1 MAVYRVYVEKKP
13 EFAVKAGHLK
23 EDIQQALNITIDKVR
38 IINRY
43 DVEGSTKEKFLDSI
57 PHIFSEPPVDN
68 IYTKLPRTK
77 NFLLAVEYLPGQFD
91 QRGDSAAQCFQLY
104 HQGERP
110 LVKTATIYI
119 FSGQLTAENQI
130 SITNYL
136 INPIEAREASL
147 TFPKTLKDDFGVG
160 GTVPKLTNFLKL
172 DEEGLVSFLDTYS
185 LAMDL
190 EDLKIC
196 QQYFK
201 EEARV
206 PNLAEIRILDTYW
219 SDHCRHTTFSTNLI
233 KVEIEDELAEKSYRK
248 YLKLRDNLYA
258 NKIKPKTLMDLGTIG
273 AKYLKSIGKLTD
285 LDESEEINACSV
297 NVKVEIDG
305 KPIDYLFMFKNE
317 THNHPTEVEP
327 YGGAATCLGGA
338 IRDPLSGRSYVYQAM
353 RVTGSGDPSLH
364 PIQGKLPQRKITTGA
379 ARGFS
384 SYGNQIGLATGLVDE
399 IYHPGYMAKR
409 MEVGAVLGAAPKAN
423 VKRETPVSG
432 DIVILIG
439 GRTGRDGCGG
449 ATGSSKSHSQD
460 SLINCSAEVQK
471 GNPTEERKLQR
482 LFRNPEFTKLIKRC
496 NDFGAGGVSVAV
508 GELAPSLS
516 INLDAIPK
524 KYIGLDGI
532 ELAISESQERMAVVI
547 QKNNLPHLLKLAD
560 EENVEATEIAQV
572 TDDGYL
578 KMYWQGK
585 ELVNLRRDFLDSNGA
600 NRSTEVKIPKYQGEV
615 PRKNNWSE
623 QLSDLNICSKKG
635 LVEQFDSTIGAGTVL
650 MPYGGKKQQTPIQS
664 MAARFPVL
672 KGTTDTCSVFSYSFD
687 PYTSSAN
694 PYLGAYTSVIHSVA
708 KIVAGGGHINKCWL
722 SFQEYFPKLGNDP
735 IRWGLPMSSLLG
747 AFEAQLAL
755 GIGAIGGKDSMSGSY
770 EELDVPP
777 TLISFAASVGTYSS
791 ITSPEFKEI
800 GNKVIYITP
809 EKNDDG
815 LFNEESLKT
824 TFEYIEDIRD
834 RGVAK
839 AIYAIGKGGISEA
852 IAKMSFGNHIG
863 FNFIQEMSEEQLF
876 ASDYGSFLIEVNNGC
891 HGIADTIGEVIG
903 ETIAEYEIRVNEQT
917 IPLDELERIWS
928 DKLNPIF
935 PTNHPGSEKTL
946 PISNFQTKNTF
957 RAKVPNPKPKALVP
971 VFPGTNC
978 EYDTAR
984 ALTKAGAE
992 PEIFV
997 LRNLTPS
1004 SLEES
1009 IKQLEKKILESQMF
1023 VLPGGFSGGDE
1034 PDGSAKLIAAFLR
1047 NPRLEAAVMEL
1058 LYRKDGLICGI
1069 CNGFQALL
1077 KLGLVPYGKVLE
1089 QNEQSP
1095 TLAMNMSARHQ
1106 SSLVRTKVVSNNS
1119 PWLSDFKPGEIYTVA
1134 VSHGEGRFTATDNLI
1149 SNMNNNGQIA
1159 TIYVDENGKQTGE
1172 FPFNPNGSHSG
1183 IEGILSPDGRVYGRM
1198 AHSERFL
1205 VDGYMNVPGEKSMD
1219 IFKSGVKYFL

>member
-43 DVEGSTKEKFLDSI
+43 DIEGTTQEKFLASI
-57 PHIFSEPPVDN
+57 PHIFSEPPVDK

-77 NFLLAVEYLPGQFD
+77 GFLLAVEYLPGQFD
-91 QRGDSAAQCFQLY
+91 QRGDSAAQCFQLF
-104 HQGERP
+104 HQGEKP
-110 LVKTATIYI
+110 IVKTATIYL
-119 FSGQLTAENQI
+119 FSGQLTDEDQI
-130 SITNYL
+130 SLTNYL

-147 TFPKTLKDDFGVG
+147 TLPKTLKENYSVIE
-160 GTVPKLTNFLKL
+160 TVPKLTNFLKL
-172 DEEGLVSFLDTYS
+172 DEEGLVNFLDSYS

-196 QQYFK
+196 QKYFK
-201 EEARV
+201 EEGRI

-233 KVEIEDELAEKSYRK
+233 KVEIEDELVEKSYRK
-248 YLKLRDNLYA
+248 YLKLRDKLYGD
-258 NKIKPKTLMDLGTIG
+258 KIKPKTLMDLGTIG
-273 AKYLKSIGKLTD
+273 AKYLKNIGKMTD

-297 NVKVEIDG
+297 NVKIDIDG
-305 KPIDYLFMFKNE
+305 KPTDYLFMFKNE

-353 RVTGSGDPSLH
+353 RVTGSGDPYSPTL
-364 PIQGKLPQRKITTGA
+364 QGKLPQRKITTGA
-379 ARGFS
+379 ASGFS

-399 IYHPGYMAKR
+399 IYHPGYVAKR
-409 MEVGAVLGAAPKAN
+409 MEVGAVLGATPKAN
-423 VKRETPVSG
+423 VKRETPASG

-460 SLINCSAEVQK
+460 SLATCSAEVQK

-482 LFRNPEFTKLIKRC
+482 LFRNPEFTRLIKRC

-547 QKNNLPHLLKLAD
+547 QKHNLPHLLKLAE

-578 KMYWQGK
+578 RMYWQGK
-585 ELVNLRRDFLDSNGA
+585 ELVSLRRDFLDTNGA
-600 NRSTEVKIPKYQGEV
+600 QRSMEVKIPKYEEEV
-615 PRKNNWSE
+615 PRKNNWFE
-623 QLSDLNICSKKG
+623 QLADLNICSKKG
-635 LVEQFDSTIGAGTVL
+635 LGEQFDSTIGAGTVL
-650 MPYGGKKQQTPIQS
+650 MPFGGKEQLTPIQA
-664 MAARFPVL
+664 MVARFPVL
-672 KGTTDTCSVFSYSFD
+672 EGTTDTCSVFAYSFD

-694 PYLGAYTSVIHSVA
+694 PYLGAYTSVIHSIA
-708 KIVAGGGHINKCWL
+708 KIVAAGGTIKKCWL

-735 IRWGLPMSSLLG
+735 VRWGLPMSSLLG
-747 AFEAQLAL
+747 AFEAQIAL

-777 TLISFAASVGTYSS
+777 TLISFAASVGDYKN
-791 ITSPEFKEI
+791 IVSPEFKEA

-809 EKNDDG
+809 ERNDDG
-815 LFNEESLKT
+815 IFNEESLKT

-852 IAKMSFGNHIG
+852 IAKMSFGNRIG
-863 FNFIQEMSEEQLF
+863 FNFLQEMCQEQLF

-903 ETIAEYEIRVNEQT
+903 ETIAEYEIRVNDV
-917 IPLDELERIWS
+917 ILSLDEIEAVWTS
-928 DKLNPIF
+928 KLNPIF
-935 PTNHPGSEKTL
+935 PVNHKPAEKML
-946 PISNFQTKNTF
+946 LLNNYKTKNIFKTNT
-957 RAKVPNPKPKALVP
+957 PNPRPKALVP

-978 EYDTAR
+978 EYDTTR
-984 ALTKAGAE
+984 ALNRAGAE
-992 PEIFV
+992 AEIFV
-997 LRNLTPS
+997 LRNLSPS

-1009 IKQLEKKILESQMF
+1009 IIQLEKKILESQMV

-1034 PDGSAKLIAAFLR
+1034 PDGSAKLIAAFFR

-1077 KLGLVPYGKVLE
+1077 KLGLVPYGKILE
-1089 QNEQSP
+1089 QDDQSP
-1095 TLAMNMSARHQ
+1095 TLAMNMSGRHQ
-1106 SSLVRTKVVSNNS
+1106 SSLVRTKVISNNS
-1119 PWLSDFKPGEIYTVA
+1119 PWLSDFKPGEIFTVA
-1134 VSHGEGRFTATDNLI
+1134 VSHGEGRFTTTDTLI
-1149 SNMNNNGQIA
+1149 NNMNDNGQIA
-1159 TIYVDENGKQTGE
+1159 TVYVDGTGNQTGE

-1183 IEGILSPDGRVYGRM
+1183 IEGILSPDGRIYGRM

-1205 VDGYMNVPGEKSMD
+1205 TEVYKNVPGEKRMD

>member
-1 MAVYRVYVEKKP
+1 MAVFRIYVEKRP
-13 EFAVKAGHLK
+13 EYAVKAEHLK
-23 EDIQQALNITIDKVR
+23 EDIHQALNIKLDKVR

-43 DVEGSTKEKFLDSI
+43 DVEGTTKEKFLASI
-57 PHIFSEPPVDN
+57 PHIFSEPPMDLT
-68 IYTKLPRTK
+68 YTKLPRTK
-77 NFLLAVEYLPGQFD
+77 DFLLAVEYLPGQFD
-91 QRGDSAAQCFQLY
+91 QRGDSAAQCFQLF
-104 HQGERP
+104 HQGDRP
-110 LVKTATIYI
+110 IIRTATIYI
-119 FSGQLTAENQI
+119 ISGQLSDEDQG
-130 SITNYL
+130 SLTNYL
-136 INPIEAREASL
+136 INPIEARIASL
-147 TFPKTLKDDFGVG
+147 AHPKTLKEEYSLVEK
-160 GTVPKLTNFLKL
+160 VPGLKNFLKL
-172 DEEGLVSFLDTYS
+172 NEEELKSFLDSYS

-196 QQYFK
+196 QEYFK
-201 EEARV
+201 KEKRN

-219 SDHCRHTTFSTNLI
+219 SDHCRHTTFTTNLI
-233 KVEIEDELAEKSYRK
+233 KVEIEDQLVEKSYRK
-248 YLKLRDNLYA
+248 YLKLRDQLYT

-273 AKYLKSIGKLTD
+273 AKYLKSIGKLSD

-297 NVKVEIDG
+297 NVKVDIDG

-353 RVTGSGDPSLH
+353 RVTGSGDPFQSPL
-364 PIQGKLPQRKITTGA
+364 QGKLPQHKITTGA
-379 ARGFS
+379 AKGFS

-399 IYHPGYMAKR
+399 IYHPGYVAKR
-409 MEVGAVLGAAPKAN
+409 MEVGAVLGAVPKAN
-423 VKRETPVSG
+423 VKRETPASG
-432 DIVILIG
+432 DLVILVG

-460 SLINCSAEVQK
+460 SLTTCSAEVQK

-482 LFRNPEFTKLIKRC
+482 LFRNPEFTRLIKRC

-516 INLDAIPK
+516 INLDTIPK

-547 QKNNLPHLLKLAD
+547 QKNDLPYLLKLAD
-560 EENVEATEIAQV
+560 EENVEAREIAQV

-578 KMYWQGK
+578 RMFWQGK
-585 ELVNLRRDFLDSNGA
+585 ELVTLRRDFLDSNGA
-600 NRSTEVKIPKYQGEV
+600 SRSMEVKIPKYQGEI
-615 PRKNNWSE
+615 KINNNWFKH
-623 QLSDLNICSKKG
+623 LSDLNICSKKG
-635 LVEQFDSTIGAGTVL
+635 LGEQFDSTIGAGTVL
-650 MPYGGKKQQTPIQS
+650 MPYGGKEQLTPIQA
-664 MAARFPVL
+664 MVARFPVL
-672 KGTTDTCSVFSYSFD
+672 EGITDTCSVFAYGFEPYS
-687 PYTSSAN
+687 SSLN

-708 KIVAGGGHINKCWL
+708 KIVAGGGNIDKCWL

-747 AFEAQLAL
+747 AFEAQMAL

-770 EELDVPP
+770 EELDVPS
-777 TLISFAASVGTYSS
+777 TLISFAASVGTYGN

-809 EKNDDG
+809 EKNEDG
-815 LFNEESLKT
+815 LFDEESLKT
-824 TFEYIEDIRD
+824 TFEYIEDLRD

-852 IAKMSFGNHIG
+852 VAKMSFGNNIG
-863 FNFIQEMSEEQLF
+863 FKFIQEMSEAQLF
-876 ASDYGSFLIEVNNGC
+876 TEDYGSFLIEVNNGC

-903 ETIAEYEIRVNEQT
+903 ETIFEYKIKINDD
-917 IPLDELERIWS
+917 IISLDELEAVWKNR
-928 DKLNPIF
+928 LNPIF
-935 PTNHPGSEKTL
+935 PTNHKPAEKIL
-946 PISNFQTKNTF
+946 PINNFLAKNIF
-957 RAKVPNPKPKALVP
+957 RAKVPNPRPRALVP

-984 ALTKAGAE
+984 ALTKAGAN

-997 LRNLTPS
+997 LRNLSPD

-1009 IKQLEKKILESQMF
+1009 IMELEKKILESQLL

-1047 NPRLEAAVMEL
+1047 NPRLEAALMEL
-1058 LYRKDGLICGI
+1058 LYRKDGLMCGI
-1069 CNGFQALL
+1069 CNGFQALV
-1077 KLGLVPYGKVLE
+1077 KLGLVPFGKILE

-1095 TLAMNMSARHQ
+1095 TLAMNMSASHQ
-1106 SSLVRTKVVSNNS
+1106 SSLVRTKIVSNNS
-1119 PWLSDFKPGEIYTVA
+1119 PWLSDFNPGEIYTVA
-1134 VSHGEGRFTATDNLI
+1134 VSHGEGRFTANDTLI
-1149 SNMNNNGQIA
+1149 EDMNNKGQIA
-1159 TIYVDENGKQTGE
+1159 TIYVDDKGNQTGE

-1183 IEGILSPDGRVYGRM
+1183 IEGILSPDGRIYGRM

-1205 VDGYMNVPGEKSMD
+1205 AEVYKNVPGEKRMD